1 MGESNGRPPVEVEI
15 KWLLQATIE
24 LVDMLRVQRD
34 FLRRHGMALPPGTL
48 NTLNGVYTDLETYAG
63 QITRISVELGQLRAL
78 AETIAL
84 VNSSLDLNQVLNEVM
99 DKVIALTG
107 AERGYIVL
115 RDEQTGEMAFRAAR
129 NLDRETIDEG
139 GFIVSRTV
147 VEEVAATGQ
156 PIVTTNAQS
165 DPRFSHQQSVM
176 LHALRSVLCVPLTVK
191 GEVTGVVYADNRV
204 RDGLFGEQE
213 LALLVS
219 FANQAAI
226 AIENARLYR
235 RVQLT
240 LSEVT
245 EIKEML
251 DNVFASIASG
261 VITTDMYDTITTYNV
276 AAEHILDLP
285 RDRVLG
291 HALAEAL
298 PALYAPI
305 ADVLSNV
312 YAQNAQE
319 TLDIEPELGTR
330 GKVSLNLKLT
340 PLKDEDETQGVA
352 IVLED
357 LTEIRRR
364 DATLDM
370 VRRYLP
376 PEVLDNIQSI
386 DGLGLGGERRVITVM
401 FVEMRPFS
409 SFPPHLSPQELMS
422 WLNLYLTSGAEV
434 IHQQSGVIDKFMGN
448 EIMVLFNTQLNP
460 YEHHAWAAVMT
471 ALRLAETCLTLA
483 NQLGEA
489 PEPHYRIG
497 IHTGVAT
504 LGNVG
509 SATRRDFTA
518 IGDTVNLAKRL
529 QENAEHG
536 QIIISEDTYRHS
548 AEQLVGSEAT
558 LSISQHPDV
567 QVRGRRQVTTVY
579 EVRACA
585 EPEC

>member
-1 MGESNGRPPVEVEI
+1 MSEPNGRPTVEDEI
-15 KWLLQATIE
+15 KWLLQATTDLI
-24 LVDMLRVQRD
+24 DMLRVQRD
-34 FLRRHGMALPPGTL
+34 FLRPHGMTLPPGTL
-48 NTLNGVYTDLETYAG
+48 NILRSAQADLETFSQ
-63 QITRISVELGQLRAL
+63 QIINVSVELGQLRAL
-78 AETIAL
+78 AETTAL

-115 RDEQTGEMAFRAAR
+115 RDDQNGEMAFRVAR

-156 PIVTTNAQS
+156 PVVTTNAQS

-176 LHALRSVLCVPLTVK
+176 LHALRSILCVPLTVK

-213 LALLVS
+213 LTLLVA

-235 RVQLT
+235 RAQIT
-240 LSEVT
+240 LAEVT

-261 VITTDMYDTITTYNV
+261 VITTDMYDTITTVN
-276 AAEHILDLP
+276 AAADHILDLP
-285 RDRVLG
+285 RGQALG

-298 PALYAPI
+298 PALYYPI
-305 ADVLSNV
+305 AEALARV
-312 YAQNAQE
+312 YAHSTQE
-319 TLDIEPELGTR
+319 TIEIEPELETR

-357 LTEIRRR
+357 LTEIKRR

-376 PEVLDNIQSI
+376 PAMIDNIQSI
-386 DGLGLGGERRVITVM
+386 DSLGLGGERRVITVM

-409 SFPPHLSPQELMS
+409 SFPAHLSPQDLMA
-422 WLNLYLTSGAEV
+422 WLNLYLTAGAEI
-434 IHQQSGVIDKFMGN
+434 IHQQAGVIDKFMGN

-460 YEHHAWAAVMT
+460 HEHHAWAAVNT
-471 ALRLAETCLTLA
+471 ALRLGDACLTLA
-483 NQLGEA
+483 GQLGEA
-489 PEPHYRIG
+489 PVPYYRIG

-518 IGDTVNLAKRL
+518 IGDSVNLAKRL
-529 QENAEHG
+529 QENAESG
-536 QIIISEDTYRHS
+536 QIIISEDTYHHC
-548 AEQLVGSEAT
+548 AGQLVDMET
-558 LSISQHPDV
+558 RLSILPHPAV
-567 QVRGRRQVTTVY
+567 QVRGRRQTTTVY
-579 EVRACA
+579 EVRASS
-585 EPEC
+585 

>member
-1 MGESNGRPPVEVEI
+1 MSEPNGRPPVEDEI
-15 KWLLQATIE
+15 KWLLQATTDLID
-24 LVDMLRVQRD
+24 VLRVQRD
-34 FLRRHGMALPPGTL
+34 FLRQHGMTLPPGSL
-48 NTLNGVYTDLETYAG
+48 NVLRSVQMDLENFSR
-63 QITRISVELGQLRAL
+63 QIINASVELSQLRAL
-78 AETIAL
+78 AETTAL

-99 DKVIALTG
+99 DKVVALTG

-115 RDEQTGEMAFRAAR
+115 RDEQTGQMEFRVAR

-156 PIVTTNAQS
+156 PVVTTNAQS

-213 LALLVS
+213 LSLLVS

-235 RVQLT
+235 RVQIT

-251 DNVFASIASG
+251 DNVFTSIASG
-261 VITTDMYDTITTYNV
+261 VITTDIYDTITTYNA
-276 AAEHILDLP
+276 AAERILALP
-285 RDRVLG
+285 HDRVLG
-291 HALAEAL
+291 HTLAEAL
-298 PALYAPI
+298 PALYHPI
-305 ADVLSNV
+305 ADALARV
-312 YAQNAQE
+312 YAQSARE
-319 TLDIEPELGTR
+319 TIDMELNLRSR

-340 PLKDEDETQGVA
+340 PLKDEDETQGIA
-352 IVLED
+352 IVVED
-357 LTEIRRR
+357 LTEIKRR

-376 PEVLDNIQSI
+376 PTMIDNIQSI

-409 SFPPHLSPQELMS
+409 SFPAHLSPQDLMA
-422 WLNLYLTSGAEV
+422 WLNLYLTAGAEV
-434 IHQQSGVIDKFMGN
+434 IHQNAGVIDKFMGN

-460 YEHHAWAAVMT
+460 QEHHAWAAVNT
-471 ALRLAETCLTLA
+471 ALRLTETCLALA
-483 NQLGEA
+483 DQLGEEA
-489 PEPHYRIG
+489 VPYYRIG
-497 IHTGVAT
+497 MHTGVAT

-518 IGDTVNLAKRL
+518 IGDSVNLAKRL
-529 QENAEHG
+529 QENAEQG
-536 QIIISEDTYRHS
+536 QIIISEDTYRHC
-548 AEQLVGSEAT
+548 AEKLIEMESR
-558 LSISQHPDV
+558 LSISQHPAV
-567 QVRGRRQVTTVY
+567 QVRGRRQTTTVY
-579 EVRACA
+579 EVRVAS
-585 EPEC
+585 